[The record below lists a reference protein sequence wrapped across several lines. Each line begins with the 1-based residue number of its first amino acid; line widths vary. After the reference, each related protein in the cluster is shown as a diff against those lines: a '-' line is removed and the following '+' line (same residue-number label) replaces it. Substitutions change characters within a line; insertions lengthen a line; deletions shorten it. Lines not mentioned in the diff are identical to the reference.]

1 MSAPAP
7 TAAADGGAPAAAI
20 AAFVRAAHAAAAHDD
35 DASLACLPR
44 EALQRLSVEQ
54 LSAAAEARS
63 GGEDARGLLVTTVG
77 ACAAAPHASSE
88 LLLPAVEALAHVA
101 VAAQRVAAAQPAAKR
116 DTALAR
122 FAAEEAPSALLRVLN
137 LPPALMYAPHV
148 RAAREAAMTCLP
160 ALLCADAGE
169 EARPAAQRRAAEALT
184 EEVVKALFRIVSEA
198 GGWHAT
204 HPCAALARL
213 LRLPAAV
220 YFVRAAGGVEALA
233 AAPAPAEA
241 TASTSADENSARAA
255 AAPAAMQLVLR
266 DASTPATARVTPAQA
281 RLLPYVRTR
290 ALAGAVPAPAP
301 DEGSDDDER
310 TLNSDDDPKQ
320 SAAPPP
326 PLQRVCLPAL
336 AALAARGEAEDAEAA
351 TRVLAWALLAACRLP
366 PDDVPPPPQEEEKA
380 AAKEEPAIDEGVRL
394 SLAALSSAAA
404 RGDARRFARAAQA
417 CAREVMAPRKNK
429 PPTPAAA
436 LRAVSAALARGLW
449 AHLGDEEAVV
459 AACGAMDKLD
469 VLPAPQ
475 DGCVQLLLAAAQAHP
490 GSFRVQC
497 ASLGALLRFA
507 AALRNKEQAG
517 AQQRKKAAAAAA
529 AASACL
535 ARTML
540 EATAC
545 GGVAITLSALAHP
558 DAGARA
564 RFPWDEPPAC
574 ELLSLLEA
582 QCGASPAARA
592 ALLSCAALLSSSSSS
607 IGTPRAA
614 STLAALFAAAPHLR
628 ADAPRALML
637 LTQALRDVYPEST
650 HAHVRSLCDDAGFD
664 GPTLTW
670 VVSLMRAAAADVQMR
685 DAETLAAALE
695 LLCAGCALERGRLS
709 LGAEFAEAG
718 AMDVVASLAAGTR
731 GGMAS
736 CDPMALLLQ
745 PLVRKA
751 ADAMERAMRRSR
763 RGGGGN
769 GGGGT
774 APKAGASGGDA
785 LAAAKVAADAA
796 AAELLAE
803 EAAAPQRSASGGGG
817 GGKKQ
822 KAKPKKR

>member
-1 MSAPAP
+1 M
-7 TAAADGGAPAAAI
+7 
-20 AAFVRAAHAAAAHDD
+20 RAAHAAAAHDD
-35 DASLACLPR
+35 AASLACLPR
-44 EALQRLSVEQ
+44 DALQRLSAEQ
-54 LSAAAEARS
+54 LSSAAEARS
-63 GGEDARGLLVTTVG
+63 GGEDARALLITTVIG
-77 ACAAAPHASSE
+77 ACAAAPHDASSE
-88 LLLPAVEALAHVA
+88 LLLPAVEALA
-101 VAAQRVAAAQPAAKR
+101 RVAAAAQRTLAALPAAKR

-122 FAAEEAPSALLRVLN
+122 FVAEEAPFALLRVLN

-148 RAAREAAMTCLP
+148 RAAREVAMTCLP
-160 ALLCADAGE
+160 ALLCAAE
-169 EARPAAQRRAAEALT
+169 ETTPAAQRRAAEALT
-184 EEVVKALFRIVSEA
+184 EEVVKALFRIVAEA

-204 HPCAALARL
+204 HACAALARL

-220 YFVRAAGGVEALA
+220 YFVRAGGGVEALA

-241 TASTSADENSARAA
+241 TASTGADENAEQAA

-266 DASTPATARVTPAQA
+266 NASTPAPAHVTPAQA

-301 DEGSDDDER
+301 EEGSDDDEG
-310 TLNSDDDPKQ
+310 DDEDPNAKQ
-320 SAAPPP
+320 STRAAPPP

-336 AALAARGEAEDAEAA
+336 AALAARGEAEDVEAA
-351 TRVLAWALLAACRLP
+351 TRVLAMTLLAACRLP
-366 PDDVPPPPQEEEKA
+366 PDDVTPPPQE
-380 AAKEEPAIDEGVRL
+380 AKEEPAIDEGVRL

-545 GGVAITLSALAHP
+545 GGVAITLAALAHP

-592 ALLSCAALLSSSSSS
+592 ALLSSSSSP
-607 IGTPRAA
+607 GTPRAA

-650 HAHVRSLCDDAGFD
+650 HAHVRSLCDAAGFD
-664 GPTLTW
+664 APTLTW
-670 VVSLMRAAAADVQMR
+670 VVSLMRAAAADVEMR
-685 DAETLAAALE
+685 DVDTLAAALE
-695 LLCAGCALERGRLS
+695 LLCAGCALERGRLG

-718 AMDVVASLAAGTR
+718 AMDVVASLAAGAR

-763 RGGGGN
+763 RGGGN
-769 GGGGT
+769 GGGGA

-785 LAAAKVAADAA
+785 LAAAKAAADAA

-803 EAAAPQRSASGGGG
+803 EEEAAPQRGASGGGG
-817 GGKKQ
+817 GKKP